1 LGLVDFNKDEY
12 QAEILKQKQDKIH
25 YILPR
30 VESARK
36 TYEEFKIDFKPEST
50 DKIVDDFMS
59 DEFERFY
66 KFFDMKEQFNRS
78 FLSPFNIKIKD
89 LSSTQWFKEQIEKIT
104 Q

>member
-1 LGLVDFNKDEY
+1 
-12 QAEILKQKQDKIH
+12 
-25 YILPR
+25 
-30 VESARK
+30 
-36 TYEEFKIDFKPEST
+36 
-50 DKIVDDFMS
+50 MS